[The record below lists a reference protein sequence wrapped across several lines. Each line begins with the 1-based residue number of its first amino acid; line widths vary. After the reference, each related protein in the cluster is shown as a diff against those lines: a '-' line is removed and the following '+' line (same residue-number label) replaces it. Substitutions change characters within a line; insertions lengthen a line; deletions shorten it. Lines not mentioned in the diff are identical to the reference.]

1 MRILSFIGL
10 GLGGIAIFLALYLH
24 FEIAPLAEYAEE
36 LDVKVK
42 PADYLGS
49 PEEKGDL
56 LLFQLYVGQRT
67 FFGQLSLLLGGMAFL
82 VSIFPAIKRNKFAII
97 GASLGLISFFIG
109 AAYGTHMFS

>member
-10 GLGGIAIFLALYLH
+10 GVGAIAISLALYLQ
-24 FEIAPLAEYAEE
+24 FEIAPNAEYAESI
-36 LDVKVK
+36 DIQQD
-42 PADYLGS
+42 ADQMLY
-49 PEEKGDL
+49 D
-56 LLFQLYVGQRT
+56 LYVGQQT
-67 FFGQLSLLLGGMAFL
+67 SFGQLALLFGGLAFL